1 MARHRD
7 ERMLIG
13 LLRTLGRIELDLA
26 YREDLISTWAMTLGF
41 GVDHGSG

>member
-13 LLRTLGRIELDLA
+13 LLRTLGRIDLDLA
-26 YREDLISTWAMTLGF
+26 YRD
-41 GVDHGSG
+41 D